1 MEIHSH
7 MANTY
12 RGEIAKDV
20 FNGLTSPQKFI
31 PSKYFYDARGSELF
45 EKICSLPEYYPTRTE
60 MSILKHAAP
69 AIMGSFEKGDIVELG
84 SGANQKIRML
94 LDAAPGEN
102 LSQLRYVPVDVS
114 QSALVDASEELLK
127 IYPELEVLGIVA
139 DFSLHLDKI
148 PSDRPRL
155 LIFLGS
161 TIGNFTNSAQRDFL
175 LTAAAAMKQ
184 EDRFLI
190 GFDMLKSKE
199 TLEAAY
205 NDSMG
210 ITSKFNKNVLHVL
223 NRELKANF
231 DPSDF
236 EHLAF
241 FKKEKQR
248 VEMHLQ
254 AKHNLEVMVDDLG
267 VTVELDQ
274 HETIHTEVCGKFSKA
289 SVEQL
294 ADESGLKIRQWFS
307 DSREWFSLAELTLKV
322 QKCRRSKVQK
332 CKRAIV
338 Q

>member
-1 MEIHSH
+1 MEVYSQ
-7 MANTY
+7 MADTY
-12 RGEIAKDV
+12 RKEIAKDV
-20 FNGLTSPQKFI
+20 FNGLTAPQKFI

-45 EKICSLPEYYPTRTE
+45 DKICCLPEYYPTRTE

-69 AIMGSFEKGDIVELG
+69 AIMNSFEKGDLVELG
-84 SGANQKIRML
+84 SGANRKIRML
-94 LDAAPGEN
+94 LDAAPEEN

-114 QSALVDASEELLK
+114 KSALVEASEELLK

-139 DFSLHLDKI
+139 DFTLHLDKI

-161 TIGNFTNSAQRDFL
+161 TIGNFTDAGRRNFL
-175 LTAAAAMKQ
+175 RSTAAAMKP

-231 DPSDF
+231 NPSHF
-236 EHLAF
+236 EHVAF
-241 FKKEKQR
+241 FNEDKQR

-254 AKHNLEVMVDDLG
+254 AKHKLEVTVDDLG
-267 VTVELDQ
+267 VTVALDQ
-274 HETIHTEVCGKFSKA
+274 HETIHTEVCGKFSKS

-294 ADESGLKIRQWFS
+294 ADESGLQIKQWVF
-307 DSREWFSLAELTLKV
+307 DSREWFSLAELTLKG
-322 QKCRRSKVQK
+322 S
-332 CKRAIV
+332 
-338 Q
+338 